1 MKSTVQI
8 LGAAG
13 LLGAISLLGGC
24 GGGNDS
30 GLSVPT
36 AAPTTTTVATTTTT
50 SIMTVSQTGS
60 LAPKPAADA
69 APTGW
74 LTAEA
79 LKLIDPTL
87 LTPSMKL
94 IEQFDSSGPDAWTP
108 PAHGI
113 VHVTTNGPGYGG
125 YNSRDW
131 KVDRV
136 DANGTRIP
144 MVAPMAGTAYTADC
158 RSASTGS
165 QATCANPNAPI
176 WQGLSIFDANTRLP
190 LATAYYPD
198 RAPGSTAKNAGTA
211 EDHGIGVSPDGK
223 WIYVQGSDARSTG
236 AFASRGNLN
245 IINARTLKVDKSL
258 NANVHHVR
266 TFKYGW
272 DKTTAGAADPLFG
285 KGLVLVDGWNNQF
298 FVFDPSD
305 DNKVVKAVS
314 PTDLAGAGYIAH
326 VDYDGKYMFITV
338 RTGFSS
344 EGGVAILDLRTMKVV
359 KRLTTGDTSPIWT
372 VFSANNKYAYVS
384 SGHSSKV
391 ARIDKSDANPA
402 NWFVTGEEP
411 SGAVGPY
418 GVTLN
423 WTDTIVFAMEKE
435 EGSGNRGGQL
445 GIARAGASFGGNVV
459 GPLYLNGCVRPD
471 HAVVHP
477 DPAMNE
483 MWVSCNSSMEN
494 IIVNM
499 GDGKLATA
507 SDLNSYYVKKVLI
520 DPVKNPMGNVEN
532 PNYGS
537 SHGGAFVKY
546 NPTTWAGE
554 VQTDTNGFHGAALV
568 TYKAKAAAA
577 GN

>member
-1 MKSTVQI
+1 MTSKKRM

-13 LLGAISLLGGC
+13 LLGAISLLAGC
-24 GGGNDS
+24 GGGDS
-30 GLSVPT
+30 ATVDT
-36 AAPTTTTVATTTTT
+36 TPTTTVTTTTT
-50 SIMTVSQTGS
+50 TTILTFNQAGS
-60 LAPKPAADA
+60 LAPKPAAPA

-74 LTAEA
+74 MTAEA

-113 VHVTTNGPGYGG
+113 VNVTTNGLGYGG

-136 DANGTRIP
+136 DALGNSIP
-144 MVAPMAGTAYTADC
+144 MVPPVAGTAYAIDC
-158 RSASTGS
+158 RKSNGDQS
-165 QATCANPNAPI
+165 TCANPSAPL
-176 WQGLSIFDANTRLP
+176 WQGLTLFDANTRLP

-198 RAPGSTAKNAGTA
+198 RAPGSTATSALTA
-211 EDHGIGVSPDGK
+211 ENHGIGVSPDGK
-223 WIYVQGSDARSTG
+223 WIYVQGSDSRSTG
-236 AFASRGNLN
+236 AMASRGNLN

-272 DKTTAGAADPLFG
+272 DKTSTGAADPLFG

-298 FVFDPSD
+298 FVLDPSD
-305 DNKVVKAVS
+305 DNKVVKAIS
-314 PTDLAGAGYIAH
+314 PTDMAGPGYLAF
-326 VDYDGKYMFITV
+326 VDYSGKYMFVTM
-338 RTGFSS
+338 RTGFGS
-344 EGGVAILDLRTMKVV
+344 EGGVAIFDLRSMKVI
-359 KRLTTGDTSPIWT
+359 KRINTGDASTIWV
-372 VFSANNKYAYVS
+372 VFSANGKYAYVS
-384 SGHSSKV
+384 GGHESKI
-391 ARIDKSDANPA
+391 AQIDISDANPA
-402 NWFVTGEEP
+402 NWKLTTAPEP
-411 SGAVGPY
+411 AGAVGPY
-418 GVTLN
+418 GITMN

-435 EGSGNRGGQL
+435 EGAGNRGDQI
-445 GIARAGASFGGNVV
+445 GIARGAAAFGGNVV

-483 MWVSCNSSMEN
+483 MWVTCNSSMEQ
-494 IIVNM
+494 IIVHM
-499 GDGKLATA
+499 GDGLVAT
-507 SDLNSYYVKKVLI
+507 SSQLNSYYVKKVLV
-520 DPVKNPMGNVEN
+520 DPVKNPKGNVQN

-546 NPTTWAGE
+546 DPTTWVGE
-554 VQTDTNGFHGAALV
+554 VQTDTNGFHGAALDV
-568 TYKAKAAAA
+568 YKAKAKAA